1 MIPHKLRLQNFLS
14 YRDGL
19 EPLDFTSMHLV
30 CLVGENGHGKSALL
44 DAITWAL
51 WGRARTNSDDEL
63 MHAGSTEMQVEF
75 EFGLSG
81 QRYNVIRKRLAGGR
95 SRKSELELAVW
106 DAANTAWQPLTE
118 PSLRLTQDRITG
130 ILRMDYD
137 TFVHS
142 AFLKQGEADAF
153 TRKTPGERKGIL
165 AAILNLKQYDDY
177 AEAAK
182 LRSKQA
188 EAEALALD
196 REVQRMD
203 QEIAQ
208 RPLYEEQLRTAILAE
223 TQAKLEL
230 TEAERQETAARLEIQ
245 TLVGKQSEREDLA
258 RRLAQALANHGET
271 ESQLK
276 AAQTRLQSVDA
287 LLVEREAI
295 AEGYAALQAAR
306 QEEALWSERLRA
318 RRPLEQRFQQYQRS
332 LLEAKGQLEGELRLA
347 RREWE
352 DAQRRAQGLAGLE
365 RDLVQVAEDI
375 SGLEG
380 VQARSLEMRERGALL
395 AADRGR
401 LEQEKSRIQSEGDT
415 LKERL
420 EVLRTGEAS
429 ECPVCKQPLGATGR
443 QHLEQ
448 EYDQQLAAL
457 RDQFRETSEQIKQI
471 GANIQAIQADMLALD
486 RELRRL
492 QPLQHRQAELEAG
505 LKEARA
511 AAEVLSSRQTLVAT
525 LTLQLEQVDFAH
537 EVRAQMAVLT
547 VEMARLDYDEVA
559 HQRAQAT
566 VSDLAGLERKNH
578 DLETA
583 LQQVDDLRQQVYSAS
598 ARWQREEDS
607 LAADREKLRQLDQ
620 EVAGLPALQTQ
631 VRTMQRKADDLR
643 RQWED
648 ATGRMAAAQQ
658 RLLSCEALVAT
669 RLHKLRELGQIREQA
684 SRYRHL
690 QEAFGPSGVQAMI
703 IEAALPELE
712 SEANRLLLRLSDG
725 RMNVRLATQRDLKTG
740 GVRETLDII
749 LSDEL
754 GSRPYEMFSG
764 GEAFRAD
771 LALRIAL
778 SRLLARRAG
787 AALQTLFLDEGFG
800 TQDAHGRENL
810 VEAIHMIKD
819 EFALVLVITHI
830 DELKEQFP
838 VRIQVVKEDGR
849 GSRYWVM

>member
-14 YRDGL
+14 YRDSL
-19 EPLDFTSMHLV
+19 ESLDFSSMHLV

-51 WGRARTNSDDEL
+51 WGRARTNSDDDL
-63 MHAGSTEMQVEF
+63 MHTGSAEMQVEF
-75 EFGLSG
+75 EFDLAG
-81 QRYNVIRKRLAGGR
+81 QRYNVIRKRMVSGR
-95 SRKSELELAVW
+95 SRKSELELAIW
-106 DAANTAWQPLTE
+106 DAAGAAWQPLTE
-118 PSLRLTQDRITG
+118 PNLRLTQDRITA

-165 AAILNLKQYDDY
+165 AAILNLKQYDEY
-177 AEAAK
+177 ADAAK
-182 LRSKQA
+182 QRSKLA
-188 EAEALALD
+188 EAEAVALE

-208 RPLYEEQLRTAILAE
+208 RPLYEEQVRTTTLAE
-223 TQAKLEL
+223 TRAKLDL
-230 TEAERQETAARLEIQ
+230 TEAERVETAARLEIQ
-245 TLVGKQSEREDLA
+245 ALLGKQAEREDLG
-258 RRLAQALANHGET
+258 RRLTQALADHRDT
-271 ESQLK
+271 EKQWRSFQV
-276 AAQTRLQSVDA
+276 RLQGVDT
-287 LLVEREAI
+287 LLAEREAI
-295 AEGYAALQAAR
+295 TAGFAALQAAR
-306 QEEALWSERLRA
+306 REEALWSERLRA
-318 RRPLEQRFQQYQRS
+318 RRPLEQQIQQGQRS
-332 LLEAKGQLEGELRLA
+332 LLEAKAHLESELRLA
-347 RREWE
+347 RREME
-352 DAQRRAQGLAGLE
+352 ESQRRAQGIADREGERAQTAAEIGHLE
-365 RDLVQVAEDI
+365 D
-375 SGLEG
+375 
-380 VQARSLEMRERGALL
+380 VQARSQARREQGALL
-395 AADRGR
+395 TADRAR
-401 LEQEKSRIQSEGDT
+401 LEQDRSRIQNEGDT
-415 LKERL
+415 LRERL
-420 EVLRTGEAS
+420 DMLRAGEAS
-429 ECPVCKQPLGATGR
+429 VCPVCRQPLDAGGR

-457 RDQFRETSEQIKQI
+457 REQYRDAAERIKQI
-471 GANIQAIQADMLALD
+471 GADLQAIQAEMQATERD
-486 RELRRL
+486 LRRL
-492 QPLQHRQAELEAG
+492 PALQRRRAELEAA
-505 LKEARA
+505 LQEAH
-511 AAEVLSSRQTLVAT
+511 VAGEALPQQQARVT
-525 LTLQLEQVDFAH
+525 ALTQQLEQGDYAR
-537 EVRAQMAVLT
+537 EVQAQLAALDA
-547 VEMARLDYDEVA
+547 EMARLDYDETA
-559 HQRAQAT
+559 HRQVQTALAN
-566 VSDLAGLERKNH
+566 LAGFERKQH

-583 LQQVDDLRQQVYSAS
+583 LEQSDDLRLQVQNAE
-598 ARWQREEDS
+598 ARWQREEDA
-607 LAADREKLRQLDQ
+607 LGRDRERLRDLDGQ
-620 EVAGLPALQTQ
+620 VAALPGLQTQ
-631 VRTMQRKADDLR
+631 ARTLGQKAAELR

-648 ATGRMAAAQQ
+648 ATGRLAAAQQ
-658 RLLSCEALVAT
+658 RLQSCEALVPE
-669 RLHKLRELGQIREQA
+669 RLQKLRELGQSREQA

-690 QEAFGPSGVQAMI
+690 HEAFGPGGVQAMI

-712 SEANRLLLRLSDG
+712 AEANRLLLRLSDG
-725 RMNVRLATQRDLKTG
+725 RMNVRLKTQRDLKSG

-838 VRIQVVKEDGR
+838 VRIQVLKDDR
-849 GSRYWVM
+849 HGSRYWVM